1 MDSKADMFDFDT
13 LVETYDVEAKK
24 AGGRDGCG
32 ELPDSVWETYS
43 AMANTEGGT
52 IILGAKQVS
61 ATSFEPYPIKNAE
74 KVLRDFWSAL
84 NNSNKVSKN
93 ILQNKDVTVSDEF
106 GDGKVIFIHVPQ
118 ASRKDRP
125 IYINGNPLGG
135 TYRRFDEGDC
145 CCPDDVVRQ
154 MLAEQGSETMD
165 DVIIRGYG
173 LEDLDTGTFNAYRQ
187 RLSNRQPD
195 HPFNNLDS
203 HEFLRS
209 IGGYRTDRITGV
221 SGLTLAGL
229 LMFGKLRDILDN
241 VPNYVVDYQERPRAV
256 TELRWIDRITT
267 DFTWAGNL
275 FSFYLLV
282 IPKLFSGLKTH
293 FELENSTVRVE
304 DTPVHKAI
312 REALIN
318 TIIHADYNGKSSILV
333 VKRPDLFGFRNPGTF
348 RLPREEVLRGGSS
361 DCRNRTLQKMFQ
373 LLGLAEQAGSGI
385 PKIYYGWDWQDWK
398 RPELEE
404 KIDVN
409 QTVLALR
416 MSSLYPDE
424 AVAAAQK
431 SVGNR
436 YKNLTKLERLALVT
450 AFAEGCVNHDRLTA
464 LTKDHRTDISSA
476 LHKLVQ
482 KNMLVVQG
490 KGRATIYYPTGHV
503 PIEGDI
509 SRCEAVIDTNHE
521 VNDGTSNSHHNASN
535 SHHNASNSHHNVP
548 EPESYITCD
557 EELLKISAE
566 VRKSKRATP
575 EKIQATIL
583 ELCMGRYLSVAEIA
597 TLVNRGKVTIG
608 NNYLVQLCK
617 DGKLEPQFK
626 VKNHPAQKYTT
637 VQKNGNSPVYPSC
650 SEDKK

>member
-1 MDSKADMFDFDT
+1 M
-13 LVETYDVEAKK
+13 
-24 AGGRDGCG
+24 
-32 ELPDSVWETYS
+32 
-43 AMANTEGGT
+43 
-52 IILGAKQVS
+52 
-61 ATSFEPYPIKNAE
+61 
-74 KVLRDFWSAL
+74 
-84 NNSNKVSKN
+84 
-93 ILQNKDVTVSDEF
+93 
-106 GDGKVIFIHVPQ
+106 
-118 ASRKDRP
+118 
-125 IYINGNPLGG
+125 
-135 TYRRFDEGDC
+135 
-145 CCPDDVVRQ
+145 
-154 MLAEQGSETMD
+154 
-165 DVIIRGYG
+165 
-173 LEDLDTGTFNAYRQ
+173 
-187 RLSNRQPD
+187 
-195 HPFNNLDS
+195 
-203 HEFLRS
+203 RS
-209 IGGYRTDRITGV
+209 Y
-221 SGLTLAGL
+221 
-229 LMFGKLRDILDN
+229 GKLRDILDN

-436 YKNLTKLERLALVT
+436 YKNLTK
-450 AFAEGCVNHDRLTA
+450 
-464 LTKDHRTDISSA
+464 
-476 LHKLVQ
+476 
-482 KNMLVVQG
+482 
-490 KGRATIYYPTGHV
+490 
-503 PIEGDI
+503 
-509 SRCEAVIDTNHE
+509 
-521 VNDGTSNSHHNASN
+521 
-535 SHHNASNSHHNVP
+535 
-548 EPESYITCD
+548 
-557 EELLKISAE
+557 
-566 VRKSKRATP
+566 
-575 EKIQATIL
+575 
-583 ELCMGRYLSVAEIA
+583 
-597 TLVNRGKVTIG
+597 
-608 NNYLVQLCK
+608 
-617 DGKLEPQFK
+617 
-626 VKNHPAQKYTT
+626 
-637 VQKNGNSPVYPSC
+637 
-650 SEDKK
+650 